1 MKKGHTVRKRPLAL
15 FMALIMV
22 FGLLPVSGV
31 FAATEQTEED
41 VVNGSTPQVTS
52 QVKFLNSELTKA
64 EIIYTVNPVKKETGS
79 NIIFLVDASKAA
91 YSTTVKNLVSAMQ
104 TIPEVQICWMHM
116 ICQIKHKLLPITVIT
131 PNLIYPMWFLHLQ
144 IF

>member
-1 MKKGHTVRKRPLAL
+1 MKKGHTIRKRPLAL

-41 VVNGSTPQVTS
+41 VVNGSTPQVAS

-79 NIIFLVDASKAA
+79 NIIFLVDASKAGIQH
-91 YSTTVKNLVSAMQ
+91 Y
-104 TIPEVQICWMHM
+104 
-116 ICQIKHKLLPITVIT
+116 CQKFGQCYTNKFQRCKFAGCI
-131 PNLIYPMWFLHLQ
+131 
-144 IF
+144 

>member
-1 MKKGHTVRKRPLAL
+1 M
-15 FMALIMV
+15 
-22 FGLLPVSGV
+22 PVSGV

-79 NIIFLVDASKAA
+79 NIVFLVDASKAA
-91 YSTTVKNLVSAMQ
+91 YGIITVKNLVSAMQ
-104 TIPEVQICWMHM
+104 TNFRGAN
-116 ICQIKHKLLPITVIT
+116 LLDAYDM
-131 PNLIYPMWFLHLQ
+131 PN
-144 IF
+144 

>member
-1 MKKGHTVRKRPLAL
+1 MAL

-104 TIPEVQICWMHM
+104 NKFQRCKICWMHM

>member
-1 MKKGHTVRKRPLAL
+1 MKKGHTIRKRPLAL

-64 EIIYTVNPVKKETGS
+64 EIIYTVNPSKRKPVPTLF
-79 NIIFLVDASKAA
+79 FL
-91 YSTTVKNLVSAMQ
+91 
-104 TIPEVQICWMHM
+104 
-116 ICQIKHKLLPITVIT
+116 
-131 PNLIYPMWFLHLQ
+131 
-144 IF
+144 

>member
-104 TIPEVQICWMHM
+104 TNFRGAN
-116 ICQIKHKLLPITVIT
+116 LLDAYDR
-131 PNLIYPMWFLHLQ
+131 PN
-144 IF
+144 

>member
-15 FMALIMV
+15 FMHTQRCGTDTSACTCPAR
-22 FGLLPVSGV
+22 LPEPS
-31 FAATEQTEED
+31 
-41 VVNGSTPQVTS
+41 
-52 QVKFLNSELTKA
+52 SELTKA

-104 TIPEVQICWMHM
+104 TNFRGAN
-116 ICQIKHKLLPITVIT
+116 LLDAYDM
-131 PNLIYPMWFLHLQ
+131 PN
-144 IF
+144 